1 VPGDM
6 SGAAAL
12 IGATIAAGGTIS
24 ISNADFKNFPQ
35 SDSEIIPIAR
45 RFGAKIRSRESTL
58 SIKCS
63 NKSLS
68 ECLTLDLKDTPDI
81 VPIIAG
87 LAAATGSRVH
97 LSNIG
102 HLRFKESDRIG
113 VLSREL
119 SKIGVSTRETHS
131 TLSIMNSNNDLS
143 SKVVKIDPENDHRM
157 LMALTI
163 AGLSGRFGVLL
174 IQDPDCVRK
183 SYPSFVNDI
192 QKLCHEKST
201 VRIVNLTE
209 ETSVKN

>member
-1 VPGDM
+1 
-6 SGAAAL
+6 
-12 IGATIAAGGTIS
+12 
-24 ISNADFKNFPQ
+24 
-35 SDSEIIPIAR
+35 
-45 RFGAKIRSRESTL
+45 
-58 SIKCS
+58 
-63 NKSLS
+63 
-68 ECLTLDLKDTPDI
+68 PDI